1 MHILKRKTLSDFCDI
16 YPDSKGGLRTFLKI
30 IIGGSF
36 TNLNKIQALCNKS
49 SILKDNRMV
58 FRVKSYR
65 LVVKFRFEAKLAL
78 VKYIG
83 THDEYDKIDANT
95 VEF

>member
-1 MHILKRKTLSDFCDI
+1 MHILKRKTLSDFWAK
-16 YPDSKGGLRTFLKI
+16 YPDSKDQLSTWYKIVEKGLWQNANQLKDMF
-30 IIGGSF
+30 S
-36 TNLNKIQALCNKS
+36 KS

-65 LVVKFRFEAKLAL
+65 MVVRFNFNFQKCFIRW
-78 VKYIG
+78 VG

-95 VEF
+95 I

>member
-1 MHILKRKTLSDFCDI
+1 MHILKRKTLSDFWGK
-16 YPDSKGGLRTFLKI
+16 YPDCKDQLATWYKI
-30 IIGGSF
+30 IEKGLWQNANQLKEMFS
-36 TNLNKIQALCNKS
+36 KS

-65 LVVKFRFEAKLAL
+65 LVVKFNFKAQKCFIRW
-78 VKYIG
+78 VG

-95 VEF
+95 I